1 MPGTR
6 RTPSSSR
13 THHHRRKTHKT
24 KRTKHSSKHSHHHH
38 HEKSKKRS
46 HPRDKYAP
54 VEKHYLSLNMPRQP
68 SRLAGNSN
76 IALYDQMRRRFV
88 DEIKSAT
95 FEVAKNRVERGWPV
109 IAENEK

>member
-1 MPGTR
+1 
-6 RTPSSSR
+6 
-13 THHHRRKTHKT
+13 
-24 KRTKHSSKHSHHHH
+24 
-38 HEKSKKRS
+38 
-46 HPRDKYAP
+46 
-54 VEKHYLSLNMPRQP
+54 VEKHYLSLNMPRQS

-76 IALYDQMRRRFV
+76 IALYDQMRRRFI